1 MNIIHMEGS
10 DNMKQRKYMTIKER
24 REYMLNHDGE
34 MPLTWDLNLKP
45 KKNKIGYTRT
55 LISGGDSSF
64 FAQVKNGSSVLIG
77 SGEHSSFKEVEKP
90 KSKILSIFKK
100 RGI

>member
-1 MNIIHMEGS
+1 MNIIHTEGS

-45 KKNKIGYTRT
+45 KKYKIDPATGTK
-55 LISGGDSSF
+55 
-64 FAQVKNGSSVLIG
+64 AWK
-77 SGEHSSFKEVEKP
+77 
-90 KSKILSIFKK
+90 
-100 RGI
+100 